1 MSSFSINCRS
11 AMAVIAFDTLATW
24 MSVWWVNRT
33 FASRSGIC
41 AKPPC
46 PTAAGMPATLM
57 ARP

>member
-1 MSSFSINCRS
+1 
-11 AMAVIAFDTLATW
+11 MAVIVFDTLATW

-46 PTAAGMPATLM
+46 PTAAGLPATLM